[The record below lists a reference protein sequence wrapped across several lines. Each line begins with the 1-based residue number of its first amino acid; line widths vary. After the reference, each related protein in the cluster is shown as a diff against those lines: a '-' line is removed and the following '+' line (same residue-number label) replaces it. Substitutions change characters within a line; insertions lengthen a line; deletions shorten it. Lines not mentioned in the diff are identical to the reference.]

1 MKEVS
6 MRWPNRF
13 RTLLLISGFFIA
25 TGALAQS
32 QVDEIGPL
40 PTTLSTEQL
49 QLLAQPS
56 LVAIHEPPPPR
67 ARRRLPKPGLLLTP
81 EEISYREAI
90 QKLGVHKHRFVHCE
104 LANRKVRTGV
114 ITEIRDDG
122 FILKDG
128 IIVSQWIRYTDLN
141 AAPRPVAAVGTRI
154 GHGLKWTGVV
164 VGCVAG
170 SPLIL
175 LYFVGLA
182 SD

>member
-1 MKEVS
+1 
-6 MRWPNRF
+6 MRWSNRF
-13 RTLLLISGFFIA
+13 RALPLILGFFVA
-25 TGALAQS
+25 TAAHAQS
-32 QVDEIGPL
+32 QTDEVGTL
-40 PTTLSTEQL
+40 PTTLPAEQFQSL
-49 QLLAQPS
+49 SQLNR
-56 LVAIHEPPPPR
+56 VATPEPPRAR
-67 ARRRLPKPGLLLTP
+67 ARRRLSRPVFPLTP
-81 EEISYREAI
+81 EEISFREAV